1 MADQTSVVVPVR
13 SAWKSRINQIAIGV
27 FGLALPIGALSPF
40 LPDPYKGEALA
51 AVSILGAFSVWYYK
65 TFATAS
71 VTPSAVANST
81 TPTPNLTDA
90 MRNVGIPETAQ
101 TDVLN
106 ELSAAN
112 ARKTQ

>member
-71 VTPSAVANST
+71 VTPSAVASAT

-90 MRNVGIPETAQ
+90 MRSAGIPEVDQTA
-101 TDVLN
+101 VLN
-106 ELSAAN
+106 EVSLAA
-112 ARKTQ
+112 AKKS